1 MGKKTP
7 KYIVFNK
14 NMGGRFHKTVSGG
27 DDLELLRTYY
37 NGNAYEIV
45 RTADLVERE
54 EW

>member
-7 KYIVFNK
+7 KYIVF
-14 NMGGRFHKTVSGG
+14 HKPVSGG

>member
-14 NMGGRFHKTVSGG
+14 NKGGRFHKPVSGG

-37 NGNAYEIV
+37 NGDAYEIV